1 LVAKTFRRGV
11 LTAIVAAAVACGI
24 EGGGA
29 AGSGATFAVAGR
41 QATETLLGVW
51 YADGGFWRTCNASD
65 CPTGNV
71 DWGDDSLTYTLAL
84 RYSATHDR
92 RLLEP
97 LRALVG
103 TAPDYPAPCAT
114 AAGCTSWSDVPEWDA
129 VALMD
134 EYEATNDPAALA
146 KAEAAFAFVE
156 QSGAYALGACPRI
169 RYQQPGGAANQ
180 LKTLETDANSI
191 KAALLLYRAT
201 HRPAY
206 LAAARAHYAA
216 VRAYF
221 LDPSV
226 PLDSVYVFDDGD
238 TCTQVPHRFFASV
251 NGDMIWAG
259 VELAR
264 DTARRVYLD
273 QAAATAAAVDRNLG
287 DARGV
292 FADLQAEND
301 VVEPLVEGMA
311 ALAGEGQPLARAW
324 ILKNAAA
331 ALAARGA
338 DGSFGRFFD
347 GPPPTTTV
355 TAWQVNGGLAL
366 EIAAAALAPKLAA
379 ATASDWASAVMVTD
393 EVSALPATLTFR
405 GSGIAL
411 LGTLGEQCCEP
422 GHARVL
428 VDGRETFDQTGIWQN
443 KSSSGRSIPNTVL
456 FAWRWPTSGPHVLE
470 LEPGTPNGKEG
481 DAFLHVAGY
490 ALIG

>member
-1 LVAKTFRRGV
+1 
-11 LTAIVAAAVACGI
+11 
-24 EGGGA
+24 
-29 AGSGATFAVAGR
+29 
-41 QATETLLGVW
+41 
-51 YADGGFWRTCNASD
+51 
-65 CPTGNV
+65 
-71 DWGDDSLTYTLAL
+71 
-84 RYSATHDR
+84 
-92 RLLEP
+92 
-97 LRALVG
+97 
-103 TAPDYPAPCAT
+103 
-114 AAGCTSWSDVPEWDA
+114 
-129 VALMD
+129 
-134 EYEATNDPAALA
+134 
-146 KAEAAFAFVE
+146 
-156 QSGAYALGACPRI
+156 
-169 RYQQPGGAANQ
+169 
-180 LKTLETDANSI
+180 
-191 KAALLLYRAT
+191 
-201 HRPAY
+201 
-206 LAAARAHYAA
+206 
-216 VRAYF
+216 
-221 LDPSV
+221 
-226 PLDSVYVFDDGD
+226 
-238 TCTQVPHRFFASV
+238 
-251 NGDMIWAG
+251 
-259 VELAR
+259 
-264 DTARRVYLD
+264 
-273 QAAATAAAVDRNLG
+273 
-287 DARGV
+287 
-292 FADLQAEND
+292 
-301 VVEPLVEGMA
+301 MA